1 MYKQQFLSELEKK
14 LQGLP
19 QEDIHERLNFYDE
32 IISDRMEEGL
42 TEEEAVA
49 AIGTTDE
56 IARQIIY
63 DAPFTKIAKE
73 KLKPKNKPKIWE
85 IILLVLGFPLW
96 FSLLIAA
103 FAVAFSLYIALWA
116 VIISFWAVF
125 AAIIGC
131 AVGGVISAV
140 VFAVNGN
147 TFTAFAM
154 LAAALICAGLSIFAF
169 FGCKLATKGILL
181 LTKKV
186 IIFTKSLFIKKG
198 EEKCVKP

>member
-1 MYKQQFLSELEKK
+1 MTKVNFLFELRDK
-14 LQGLP
+14 LSGLP
-19 QEDIHERLNFYDE
+19 TEDIEERLNFYSE
-32 IISDRMEEGL
+32 MIEDRMEEGL
-42 TEEEAVA
+42 SEEDAVA

-56 IARQIIY
+56 IAKQIISEI
-63 DAPFTKIAKE
+63 PFTKIAKE
-73 KLKPKNKPKIWE
+73 KLKPKNNLKIWE

-125 AAIIGC
+125 ASFIGC
-131 AVGGVISAV
+131 AVGGIISGV
-140 VFAVNGN
+140 VFSLNGN
-147 TFTAFAM
+147 TLTGIAM
-154 LAAALICAGLSIFAF
+154 LAAALVCAGLSIFTF

-186 IIFTKSLFIKKG
+186 IIYTKSLFVKKG
-198 EEKCVKP
+198 EAK

>member
-1 MYKQQFLSELEKK
+1 MTKLNFLFELRDK
-14 LQGLP
+14 LSGLP
-19 QEDIHERLNFYDE
+19 KEDIEERLNFYSE
-32 IISDRMEEGL
+32 MIEDRIEEGL
-42 TEEEAVA
+42 SEEEAVA

-56 IARQIIY
+56 IAEQII
-63 DAPFTKIAKE
+63 AETPFTKIAKE

-103 FAVAFSLYIALWA
+103 FAVAFSLFISLWA

-125 AAIIGC
+125 ASIIGC
-131 AVGGVISAV
+131 AVGGIISGVI
-140 VFAVNGN
+140 FAVNGN
-147 TFTAFAM
+147 PLTGIAM

-186 IIFTKSLFIKKG
+186 IIYTKGLFIKKG
-198 EEKCVKP
+198 EAK

>member
-1 MYKQQFLSELEKK
+1 MTKVNFLFELRDK
-14 LQGLP
+14 LSGLP
-19 QEDIHERLNFYDE
+19 KEDIEERLNFYSE
-32 IISDRMEEGL
+32 MIEDRMEEGL
-42 TEEEAVA
+42 SEEDAVA

-56 IARQIIY
+56 IAKQIISEI
-63 DAPFTKIAKE
+63 PFTKIAKE
-73 KLKPKNKPKIWE
+73 KLKPKNNLKIWE

-125 AAIIGC
+125 ASFIGC
-131 AVGGVISAV
+131 AVSGIISGV
-140 VFAVNGN
+140 VFSLNGN
-147 TFTAFAM
+147 TLTGIAV
-154 LAAALICAGLSIFAF
+154 LAAALVCAGLSIFAF

-186 IIFTKSLFIKKG
+186 IIYTKSLFVKKG
-198 EEKCVKP
+198 EVK

>member
-1 MYKQQFLSELEKK
+1 MTKLNFLFELRDK
-14 LQGLP
+14 LSSLP
-19 QEDIHERLNFYDE
+19 KEDIEERLNFYSE
-32 IISDRMEEGL
+32 MIEDRIEEGL
-42 TEEEAVA
+42 SEEEAVA

-56 IARQIIY
+56 IAKQIIS
-63 DAPFTKIAKE
+63 DTPFTKIAKE
-73 KLKPKNKPKIWE
+73 KLKQKNKPKIWG

-103 FAVAFSLYIALWA
+103 FAVAFSLYISLWA

-131 AVGGVISAV
+131 AVGGIISGII
-140 VFAVNGN
+140 FAVNGN
-147 TFTAFAM
+147 LLTGIAM
-154 LAAALICAGLSIFAF
+154 LAAALACAGLSIFAF

-186 IIFTKSLFIKKG
+186 IIYTKSLFIKKG
-198 EEKCVKP
+198 EVK

>member
-1 MYKQQFLSELEKK
+1 MTKLNFLFELRDK
-14 LQGLP
+14 LSGLP
-19 QEDIHERLNFYDE
+19 QEDIEERLNFYSE
-32 IISDRMEEGL
+32 MIEDRIEEGL
-42 TEEEAVA
+42 SEEEAVA

-56 IARQIIY
+56 IARQIISET
-63 DAPFTKIAKE
+63 PFTKIAKE
-73 KLKPKNKPKIWE
+73 KLTQKNKPKIWE

-103 FAVAFSLYIALWA
+103 FAVAFSLYISLWA

-186 IIFTKSLFIKKG
+186 IIYTKSLFIKKG
-198 EEKCVKP
+198 EAK

>member
-1 MYKQQFLSELEKK
+1 MTKLNFLFELRDK
-14 LQGLP
+14 LSGLP
-19 QEDIHERLNFYDE
+19 KEDIEERLNFYSE
-32 IISDRMEEGL
+32 MIEDRIEEGL
-42 TEEEAVA
+42 LEEEAVA

-56 IARQIIY
+56 IAKQIIY
-63 DAPFTKIAKE
+63 DTPFTKIAKE

-96 FSLLIAA
+96 LPLSIAA

-125 AAIIGC
+125 ASFIGC

-147 TFTAFAM
+147 TFTAFAI
-154 LAAALICAGLSIFAF
+154 LAAALICAGLSIFIF

-181 LTKKV
+181 LTEKV
-186 IIFTKSLFIKKG
+186 IIYTKSLFVKKG
-198 EEKCVKP
+198 EVK